1 MFNNAAIAL
10 SLTFIC
16 LNVNALNAQDETS
29 EYRFLQDIEVGTNV
43 DWGFSSEDE
52 PLSVKDDIKE
62 LEDYSLSDSDAE
74 ADVQLI
80 EEYRRWG
87 NRGNVKNYSI
97 EAEFYD
103 Y

>member
-1 MFNNAAIAL
+1 MW
-10 SLTFIC
+10 TG
-16 LNVNALNAQDETS
+16 V
-29 EYRFLQDIEVGTNV
+29 FLAKTNL
-43 DWGFSSEDE
+43 F
-52 PLSVKDDIKE
+52 LLKTNIKE